1 MNVLTLGTFDLFHA
15 GHVNFLR
22 TCREIAV
29 NGRVTVALNTDRFAA
44 SYKRPPVIDYQG
56 RKTVLEAC
64 RYVDKVVPNDQTD
77 GSAWDVVLSVQPGI
91 IAASEDWRYRDWF
104 GQVGMPEAELAER
117 LAVVRWVPYTAG
129 ISSSELRSRL

>member
-44 SYKRPPVIDYQG
+44 SYKRPPVIDYEG

-64 RYVDKVVPNDQTD
+64 RYVDRVVPNDQAD
-77 GSAWDVVLSVQPGI
+77 GTAWDAVLKVQPAL

-104 GQVGMPEAELAER
+104 SQVGMPEAELTG
-117 LAVVRWVPYTAG
+117 LGIKVRWVPYTAG